1 MESMMKR
8 IIFLLLLI
16 TVSLNAQSN
25 LLKFEESETQPFV
38 MNVTTASVTISMKG
52 TGLIRVVWGDNS
64 FTDYTLTSTAQNVA
78 HTYSGSA
85 TYKIAIYNPQKVTYW
100 SCSDNA
106 GYAFNWSETRKMRM
120 TSFYCY
126 GSNTL
131 SGTLS
136 LPSVMTSF
144 VCAGSNTLSG
154 TLSLPSVMTS
164 FGCAGSNTLSG
175 TLSLPSVMTSFGC
188 AGSNT
193 LSGTLSLPSVMTSF
207 NCYGSNTLSGT
218 LSLPSVMTSFY
229 CYGSNTLSGTLSL
242 PSVMTSFGCAGSNT
256 LSGYSTQSFS
266 NNINYFYLVTSFG
279 TGFSAAEV
287 DQLCIDLDG
296 STWAGSGK
304 TLRLTGSKIAAP
316 TATSAAARTSLGN
329 KGITIITN

>member
-1 MESMMKR
+1 MKR

-175 TLSLPSVMTSFGC
+175 
-188 AGSNT
+188 
-193 LSGTLSLPSVMTSF
+193 
-207 NCYGSNTLSGT
+207 
-218 LSLPSVMTSFY
+218 
-229 CYGSNTLSGTLSL
+229 
-242 PSVMTSFGCAGSNT
+242 
-256 LSGYSTQSFS
+256 YSTQSFS